1 MDVVVLGGGALGS
14 LFAARL
20 AAADRT
26 VSLVDRDPEHVAAAR
41 AGLVV
46 RGRDPVSV
54 SVDAHTDPVA
64 AGPADA
70 LLVCVKSY
78 DTGAA
83 LDEATA
89 LYDETTDVCT
99 LQNGLGNAEAIAEY
113 APSERVVAGTT
124 AHGATL
130 EGPGVV
136 RHAGA
141 GPTRIGRYFAPNDPR
156 VRSLAGALAD
166 AGLGGAVTDSPRDAV
181 WEKLLVNVGINAA
194 TALARVRNG
203 ALDTPPGRR
212 TVRRAVNEGVRVA
225 RAEGRS
231 VSDAAERALQVARDT
246 ADNVSSMRADVEA
259 GRRTEVA
266 AVNGAVVDR
275 AERHGL
281 PAPVNRTLADLL
293 ALASQGARGQP

>member
-1 MDVVVLGGGALGS
+1 MHVVVLGGGALGS

-20 AAADRT
+20 AAADRD
-26 VSLVDRDPEHVAAAR
+26 VSLVDRDPDHVAAAR
-41 AGLVV
+41 AGLTV
-46 RGRDPVSV
+46 RGHDPVSV
-54 SVDAHTDPVA
+54 PVEAYTDPA
-64 AGPADA
+64 DAGRADA

-83 LDEATA
+83 LDGATA

-99 LQNGLGNAEAIAEY
+99 LQNGLGNAEAIAE
-113 APSERVVAGTT
+113 RVPEKRVIAGTT

-136 RHAGA
+136 RHAGT
-141 GPTRIGRYFAPNDPR
+141 GPTRIGRYFAPNDTR
-156 VRSLAGALAD
+156 VQDLAD
-166 AGLGGAVTDSPRDAV
+166 ALDDAGLDAAVTDAPRDAV
-181 WEKLLVNVGINAA
+181 WEKLLVNVGVNAA
-194 TALARVRNG
+194 TALARVPNG

-225 RAEGRS
+225 RAEGRT
-231 VSDAAERALQVARDT
+231 VDDAAERALRVARDT
-246 ADNVSSMRADVEA
+246 ADNVSSMRADVAA

-266 AVNGAVVDR
+266 AINGAVVER

-281 PAPVNRTLADLL
+281 PVPVNRTLADLV
-293 ALASQGARGQP
+293 ALAGQGARGQS